1 MDKGKDSMTQAYQL
15 SNIKYTYGES
25 LALSLSELNI
35 QANKITALIGPNGCG
50 KSTLLNL
57 LAFLQENQQGQ
68 IKFFSENA
76 SQKTIPAF
84 NKRIAFL
91 PQKPYMLRGSV
102 VDNLNLTLK
111 FHHIKNDRSELINSS
126 LEKLGIA
133 HLAQKKAK
141 TLSGGEQQKVALVRA
156 IITNPDVLLMDEPFS
171 YLDHSSV
178 YLLEQFIHDYVKCC
192 GKTLIFST
200 HNRLQGMAIADE
212 VISLVKGNS
221 VNTPLINVF
230 QGKLKGQQFDTGK
243 IEILLADNNQD
254 YQHVSIDPHEIVLS
268 TQPLISSMR
277 NQYQGKVTAIA
288 DEQGKIRVS
297 ILAGELFQ
305 VLITPQSLK
314 ELDISLGVILWVN
327 FKSNALLAF

>member
-1 MDKGKDSMTQAYQL
+1 MAFAYQL
-15 SNIKYTYGES
+15 SHIKYAYADT

-35 QANKITALIGPNGCG
+35 PANKITALIGPNGCG

-57 LAFLQENQQGQ
+57 LAFVQQNQQGK
-68 IKFFSENA
+68 IKFFSDHANP
-76 SQKTIPAF
+76 KNIPAF
-84 NKRIAFL
+84 SKRIAFL

-102 VDNLNLTLK
+102 VDNLNLSLK
-111 FHHIKNDRSELINSS
+111 FHQIKNNRSELMNNV
-126 LEKLGIA
+126 LERLKIA

-141 TLSGGEQQKVALVRA
+141 SLSGGEQQKVALARA
-156 IITNPDVLLMDEPFS
+156 IISNPDVLLMDEPFS
-171 YLDHSSV
+171 YLDHSSEL
-178 YLLEQFIHDYVKCC
+178 LLEQFIHDYVTEQ

-200 HNRLQGMAIADE
+200 HNRLQGIAIADE
-212 VISLVKGNS
+212 VISLVKGQP

-230 QGKLKGQQFDTGK
+230 QGELKGQQFNTGK
-243 IEILLADNNQD
+243 IKILLADNDQA
-254 YQHVSIDPHEIVLS
+254 YQHVSIDPQEIVLS

-288 DEQGKIRVS
+288 DEQGKIRIS

-314 ELDISLGVILWVN
+314 ELDISLGTILWVN